1 MPQREKLGGGLLPLA
16 NRSRCLILVS
26 ILLQFCLQPLGLSIS
41 STRLVSCFKV
51 APLTFLT
58 LITQDS
64 SSNKVNVIRA
74 ISEIA
79 LYSHFL
85 RQYRQKSHPTRI
97 NQTCRLNWRMIHAP
111 QCGLRCK
118 PNPRLCMRAKCNNEL
133 SVDLHLAFARQAS
146 SVHDHLIFVKSDST
160 VQ

>member
-1 MPQREKLGGGLLPLA
+1 MKKLGGGLA
-16 NRSRCLILVS
+16 NKAGRLIFVS
-26 ILLQFCLQPLGLSIS
+26 ILSLFCLQPLGVSVS
-41 STRLVSCFKV
+41 SPRLVSCFKI

-79 LYSHFL
+79 LSSLLFTSTSTVAPKTTSNVNQSRITDQIGERFL
-85 RQYRQKSHPTRI
+85 
-97 NQTCRLNWRMIHAP
+97 NAP
-111 QCGLRCK
+111 QCGIHCK
-118 PNPRLCMRAKCNNEL
+118 PKPGLCMPKKCNNEL
-133 SVDLHLAFARQAS
+133 SVDLHLVFARQES
-146 SVHDHLIFVKSDST
+146 SVRDHLILLSLDST